1 VAVVQ
6 IPTFSLD
13 GDVAATGQVIDAL
26 PGPVTLAGHSYGG
39 AVITEAGNHHKVR
52 SLAGSFAAD
61 LPRAEAE
68 FLADSQVPWGL
79 DALHG
84 QVSEPAWRTKPAW
97 YLVAGSDRVIP
108 PPAQRAMAGR
118 IGARTVEVP
127 GGSHFVCLCQPAAVA
142 GLIREAARS

>member
-1 VAVVQ
+1 MDDDPRRATVVLVHGS
-6 IPTFSLD
+6 FVD
-13 GDVAATGQVIDAL
+13 GSGWRGVYDAL
-26 PGPVTLAGHSYGG
+26 RAGGYT
-39 AVITEAGNHHKVR
+39 VAGYHRMVR

-68 FLADSQVPWGL
+68 FLAGSQVPWGL

-84 QVSEPAWRTKPAW
+84 QVSEPAWRTRPAW
-97 YLVAGSDRVIP
+97 YLVAGNDRVIP

-127 GGSHFVCLCQPAAVA
+127 GGSHFVYLCQPAAVA
-142 GLIREAARS
+142 GL